1 MKRIIHYYGSLF
13 FLLIFT
19 SLQLLQAQN
28 SGAIKGKVIT
38 SDKENALFVNV
49 ILKGTNLGAVT
60 NSEGIFEIRYVIPG
74 TYQLAFS
81 LIGLEEKTVE
91 IEVKKGQLTD
101 AGTIELNEKLN
112 ELEEAVI
119 VAERLNQ
126 FAQKTTDYVAGVPIK
141 NIENPQSYSSITGK
155 LMEEQLVTD
164 LTDAMKSITGGGGYV
179 KSNEG
184 NTSVYLRGFRSDSYV
199 KDGMLSFVRVP
210 VDPQNVDRMEIIK
223 GPSAVMFGSAQNNV
237 SSYGG
242 VLNRVSKKPL
252 ADRSITASYTTGS
265 WDLNRLSTDI
275 NTPLD
280 KSGNALFR
288 LNAAYHSENSFKD
301 AGFQR
306 DYLLAPALSYQFNS
320 NLKLNLSAEFSQ
332 STRPAFFANAV
343 ATTVTVKTWDEL
355 GWDYYKSYW
364 SNDMAGKFGSKTF
377 NANLEYQIS
386 PNWKSLTA
394 VSTAQIDVQANF
406 VRLYVTSNTTLQPWV
421 LQYMPRSAGSTHAKQ
436 EFLGDFSVGKLKN
449 KLVAGFS
456 YVNVFDDYQRN
467 NGTWIKYSSVDLTTG
482 VSPVYSQSKHQTLTD
497 AAGYSYTEIG
507 YETLSTYL
515 SDAIQFTDYFTF
527 LGGIRWDRNLMDNT
541 RTNGVDG
548 TDGYNLNALSYKA
561 GLVVSPVKDQVSV
574 FGNYMN
580 GYNLVSPSAD
590 KVGTQIK
597 WDPEYAKQWET
608 GVKIDLFDKRL
619 MSTIS
624 YYNISIENQVVI
636 SNGEQFQNG
645 TNTTSKGFEIELIA
659 NPLRGLNFVGGY
671 THNDAHYDATPDKRV
686 TYTPENLLNFWG
698 SYRIM
703 KGKVKGLGAGFGLN
717 FASETY
723 VNTTNTFG
731 SKAYTVADASLFYD
745 LQKIRFSLKV
755 DNLSDEKYYN
765 PYGQAQK
772 PRNFKVGI
780 TYQL

>member
-1 MKRIIHYYGSLF
+1 MNSFAGILILLLF
-13 FLLIFT
+13 SNFHI
-19 SLQLLQAQN
+19 LQAQT
-28 SGAIKGKVIT
+28 SSSLKGKVIT
-38 SDKENALFVNV
+38 ADHEAASFVNV
-49 ILKGTNLGAVT
+49 YIKGTTQGTVT
-60 NSEGIFEIRYVIPG
+60 NPEGFFEIRQLVPG
-74 TYQLAFS
+74 THQLIFS

-91 IEVKKGQLTD
+91 VRVENGKQTD
-101 AGTIELNEKLN
+101 VGTIELKEKFSV
-112 ELEEAVI
+112 LEESVI

-126 FAQKTTDYVAGVPIK
+126 FAQKTTDYVAGVPLK

-223 GPSAVMFGSAQNNV
+223 GPSAVIYGSAQNNV

-242 VLNRVSKKPL
+242 VLNRVSKKPF
-252 ADRSITASYTTGS
+252 ANKSISASYTTGS
-265 WDLNRLSTDI
+265 WDLNRLTTDI

-306 DYLLAPALSYQFNS
+306 DFLLAPALSYQFN
-320 NLKLNLSAEFSQ
+320 NRLKLNVSAEIFQ
-332 STRPAFFANAV
+332 TTRPAFFANAV
-343 ATTVTVKTWDEL
+343 APAVTVKTWEEL
-355 GWDYYKSYW
+355 AWDYNKSYW

-386 PNWKSLTA
+386 PSWKSVTA

-436 EFLGDFSVGKLKN
+436 EFSGDFSIGKVKN
-449 KLVAGFS
+449 SLIAGVS
-456 YVNVFDDYQRN
+456 YVTVFDDYQRN
-467 NGTWIKYSSVDLTTG
+467 NGTWIRYANVDLTSG
-482 VSPVYSQSKHQTLTD
+482 VSPVYSISKHEALTD
-497 AAGYSYTEIG
+497 AAGYSYTQIG
-507 YETLSTYL
+507 YETLSAYL
-515 SDAIQFTDYFTF
+515 SDAIKFTDYITF
-527 LGGIRWDRNLMDNT
+527 LGGIRWDRNLMAST
-541 RTNGVDG
+541 LTNGVKG
-548 TDGYNLNALSYKA
+548 TDGYNLNAVSYKT
-561 GLVVSPVKDQVSV
+561 GLVISPLKDQVSV

-580 GYNLVSPSAD
+580 GYNLVSPGAD
-590 KVGTQIK
+590 KIGEQIE
-597 WDPEYAKQWET
+597 WDPEYAKQWEA
-608 GVKIDLFDKRL
+608 GVKFDLFEKRL

-624 YYNISIENQVVI
+624 YYNINIENQVVI

-645 TNTTSKGFEIELIA
+645 TNTTSKGFEVELIA
-659 NPLRGLNFVGGY
+659 NPARGLNFVGGY
-671 THNDAHYDATPDKRV
+671 THNNAYYDETPDLRV
-686 TYTPENLLNFWG
+686 TYTPENLFNFWG

-703 KGKVKGLGAGFGLN
+703 KGQLKGLGAGLGVN
-717 FASETY
+717 HASETY

-731 SKAYTVADASLFYD
+731 SKAYTVADATLFYD
-745 LQKIRFSLKV
+745 LAKIRFSLKV